1 MYPVGFTFLGL
12 RHNIHESI
20 KMPNCRWRSA
30 SYIQACNIRSANTF
44 ENYIP
49 TFRGKS
55 VKPWKSLLR
64 PLVWR
69 SFTSLIVLRIINNS
83 LKRIFFFS
91 KPQGRIARTLNVVY
105 TRMYNENIVPPP
117 PLAWRSA
124 FKWYV
129 LSRLASFSTAHLPIL
144 LAVRRL
150 TRSGVGNVACGSRRH
165 RRAAPTRAVPKPS
178 ANGVFFRIP
187 LLSFPPPFA
196 LSFHPRLPSIRL
208 FLTSSFS
215 SLFVIFFSFLSDD

>member
-83 LKRIFFFS
+83 LKRIFFFPNPKEGS
-91 KPQGRIARTLNVVY
+91 FAPWMSYIHVCITRTLF
-105 TRMYNENIVPPP
+105 PPP

-150 TRSGVGNVACGSRRH
+150 TRSGVGNVACGSVDIGEPH
-165 RRAAPTRAVPKPS
+165 PRALCRSRVPTVY
-178 ANGVFFRIP
+178 FFAYRSSLSP
-187 LLSFPPPFA
+187 LLSP
-196 LSFHPRLPSIRL
+196 
-208 FLTSSFS
+208 
-215 SLFVIFFSFLSDD
+215 SLFTHVFLLFVYF

>member
-83 LKRIFFFS
+83 LKRIFFFPNPKEGS
-91 KPQGRIARTLNVVY
+91 FAPWMSYIHVCITRTL
-105 TRMYNENIVPPP
+105 
-117 PLAWRSA
+117 
-124 FKWYV
+124 
-129 LSRLASFSTAHLPIL
+129 
-144 LAVRRL
+144 
-150 TRSGVGNVACGSRRH
+150 
-165 RRAAPTRAVPKPS
+165 
-178 ANGVFFRIP
+178 
-187 LLSFPPPFA
+187 FPPRP
-196 LSFHPRLPSIRL
+196 SREEVRSSGTCFHVWLRSPRLIFP
-208 FLTSSFS
+208 FF
-215 SLFVIFFSFLSDD
+215 SLFAGWLVPVSETWRVAP